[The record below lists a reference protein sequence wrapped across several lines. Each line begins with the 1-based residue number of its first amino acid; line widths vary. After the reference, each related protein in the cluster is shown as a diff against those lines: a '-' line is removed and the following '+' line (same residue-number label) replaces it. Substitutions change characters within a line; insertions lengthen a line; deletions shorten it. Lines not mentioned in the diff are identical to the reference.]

1 MRIQA
6 GLPYCN
12 LSLLHYIMILFSG
25 EDFNECWNRDSK
37 IYYFRFFQSSF
48 FTIVGHKEIP
58 QMGRMYYLESVFFN
72 PCHATAGIFRSQSPR
87 AQELRPE
94 YSGQMNT
101 QLYATFH
108 TSSVAYNQED
118 S

>member
-1 MRIQA
+1 MDKSEETSKPSLDWHLARIIK
-6 GLPYCN
+6 GDKDPRLELTFSPVCN
-12 LSLLHYIMILFSG
+12 VVQY
-25 EDFNECWNRDSK
+25 
-37 IYYFRFFQSSF
+37 
-48 FTIVGHKEIP
+48 T
-58 QMGRMYYLESVFFN
+58 FN

>member
-1 MRIQA
+1 MFKK
-6 GLPYCN
+6 N
-12 LSLLHYIMILFSG
+12 HYIVILYVFSKFG
-25 EDFNECWNRDSK
+25 
-37 IYYFRFFQSSF
+37 I
-48 FTIVGHKEIP
+48 
-58 QMGRMYYLESVFFN
+58 N